1 MKLFIAVGHS
11 LTDPGAVSQFGNER
25 DILIPLLTDA
35 LNICKTQNIKDEIV
49 RVPDALDLD
58 GAIAYINSRCNVAN
72 DLAVEIHLNSNA
84 GTPGTGTETY
94 HGFVLL
100 AKEIHEEVVKVL
112 KLRDRGLKEGNWLKF
127 NNAVKCASCLL
138 EMGFVN
144 NGNDVAVIKERGA
157 LALAKGITRA
167 CNTQWVDVKPPE
179 PPKPVEPPVPT
190 PEPPVVVTPPIVIPP
205 VVVPEPPVIVPEPPV
220 IIEPPKPEEPIAEPP
235 VQSKWQLILI
245 LLKRI
250 LEIIINK
257 KG

>member
-1 MKLFIAVGHS
+1 MKLYIAVGHS

-167 CNTQWVDVKPPE
+167 CNTQWVDVKPP
-179 PPKPVEPPVPT
+179 VI
-190 PEPPVVVTPPIVIPP
+190 EPPVVVTPPIVIPP
-205 VVVPEPPVIVPEPPV
+205 VTPPQPPVVVTPPIVIEQPPIIQPPV
-220 IIEPPKPEEPIAEPP
+220 DEPVEPIKPT
-235 VQSKWQLILI
+235 KWRLILI